1 MVERGVDKI
10 WRSAFRGAL
19 GRRHGLRCPRPLE
32 EKESGKSYSLVVF
45 ERVVWAVEVVEGLEQ
60 NFDCV

>member
-1 MVERGVDKI
+1 MIERRVDKI

-19 GRRHGLRCPRPLE
+19 GRGHGLRCPGPLKE
-32 EKESGKSYSLVVF
+32 RESEKNYSLVVF
-45 ERVVWAVEVVEGLEQ
+45 ERVVWAVEVVEGLKQ

>member
-19 GRRHGLRCPRPLE
+19 GRGHGLRCPRPLE
-32 EKESGKSYSLVVF
+32 EKESGKDSLVVF